1 MSSKHKHQQ
10 ESQSFG
16 EFPLFFFACP
26 NPDCADFNPPY
37 VRRTSPRCQRQ
48 PAEGY
53 YRCFVRSPQR
63 HRESYSGTGYRLQ
76 DKYFSSG
83 AIERDIAKPANAF
96 GQTYSQR
103 LAAGL
108 HVAMGIVAVA
118 GFVQLDEGSWLSGG
132 LLPCDGVGFGRACL
146 VGSGVYSLSYTCQRS
161 PARAVGRAAQECSG
175 IGFGCLSA

>member
-1 MSSKHKHQQ
+1 MSC
-10 ESQSFG
+10 
-16 EFPLFFFACP
+16 LFHS
-26 NPDCADFNPPY
+26 PDI
-37 VRRTSPRCQRQ
+37 RRASPRCQRQ

-83 AIERDIAKPANAF
+83 TIEWDIAKPANAF

-146 VGSGVYSLSYTCQRS
+146 VGMGVYSLSYTCQQS
-161 PARAVGRAAQECSG
+161 PARAVGRAVQECSG
-175 IGFGCLSA
+175 IGFGCSSA